1 MHTFLVVLHVL
12 TAVIF
17 VGPAML
23 LPLLGERALRERD
36 GDRVHQAGRRC
47 MLFNALTLIAALFG
61 AVATV
66 TSDRYSFGD
75 AWLVIASTLYVIA
88 VVNGAAVIPG
98 VLARIGKE
106 LQDAHGALDSA
117 LDSELLEQHR
127 GRLLALAGLNLV
139 FYTLVIVLMAW
150 RPGA

>member
-1 MHTFLVVLHVL
+1 MHTLLSILYVLLAVL
-12 TAVIF
+12 A

-23 LPLLGERALRERD
+23 LPWLGERALRERD

-47 MLFNALTLIAALFG
+47 MAFNALTVVAALFG
-61 AVATV
+61 VLSTV
-66 TSDRYSFGD
+66 TGDRYSFAD
-75 AWLVIASTLYVIA
+75 AWLIIASTLYVVA

-106 LQDAHGALDSA
+106 LQDAHSVMDG
-117 LDSELLEQHR
+117 EVLEQHR
-127 GRLLALAGLNLV
+127 GRLLALSTLNLV
-139 FYTLVIVLMAW
+139 LYVLVVVLMAW